1 MADIE
6 RQYEYKPRWSHVL
19 LVGGFCTL
27 LAACVIAQASPES
40 LGVMYWI
47 VLVVSFAG
55 VAWSGVLAVDRLFFR
70 RRVAFTSTSLLLP
83 KPWSFWQE
91 EAIDYQAITGL
102 DVSKVAEHGP
112 RCLYLTHGGGRREI
126 PEAMLPSRAAFEE
139 VCALLTARVRA
150 SEQMGP
156 GEPGAAADGG
166 GVTAFP
172 DS

>member
-6 RQYEYKPRWSHVL
+6 RQYAYRPRWSHIL
-19 LVGGFCTL
+19 LLAGFCTL
-27 LAACVIAQASPES
+27 LAAAVIAQASPEN
-40 LGVMYWI
+40 LGVLYWI
-47 VLVVSFAG
+47 VLAVCLAG
-55 VAWSGVLAVDRLFFR
+55 AAASAVAAVERLFFR
-70 RRVAFTSTSLLLP
+70 RRIAFTSTSLLLP

-112 RCLYLTHGGGRREI
+112 RCLYLTHEGGRQEI
-126 PEAMLPSRAAFEE
+126 LEAMLPSRAAFEE

-156 GEPGAAADGG
+156 AEAGAAADGG
-166 GVTAFP
+166 GLTVFP
-172 DS
+172 SS

>member
-27 LAACVIAQASPES
+27 LAASTIAQASPES
-40 LGVMYWI
+40 LGVLYWI
-47 VLVVSFAG
+47 LLAVSLGCAAVSG
-55 VAWSGVLAVDRLFFR
+55 VAAVDRLFFR
-70 RRVAFTSTSLLLP
+70 RGIAFTPTSLLLT
-83 KPWSFWQE
+83 KPWPFSEE

-102 DVSKVAEHGP
+102 DVWKAAEQGYG
-112 RCLYLTHGGGRREI
+112 CLYVTHGGGRREI
-126 PEAMLPSRAAFEE
+126 SEAMLPSRAAFEE

-156 GEPGAAADGG
+156 AELQQTAGA
-166 GVTAFP
+166 
-172 DS
+172 

>member
-6 RQYEYKPRWSHVL
+6 RQYAYRPRWSHIL
-19 LVGGFCTL
+19 LLAGFCTL
-27 LAACVIAQASPES
+27 LAASVIARASPED
-40 LGVMYWI
+40 LGLLYWI

-83 KPWSFWQE
+83 KPWSFRQE
-91 EAIDYQAITGL
+91 EAIDYRAITGL

-150 SEQMGP
+150 SEQMGRA
-156 GEPGAAADGG
+156 EPGAAADGG

-172 DS
+172 GS

>member
-1 MADIE
+1 MAHCE

-19 LVGGFCTL
+19 LVGGFCSL
-27 LAACVIAQASPES
+27 LAASVIARASPED
-40 LGVMYWI
+40 LGLLYWI

-91 EAIDYQAITGL
+91 ETIDYQAITGL

-112 RCLYLTHGGGRREI
+112 RCLYVTHGGGRREI
-126 PEAMLPSRAAFEE
+126 PEAMLPSRAAFAE
-139 VCALLTARVRA
+139 VCALLTARVRV
-150 SEQMGP
+150 SEQMSP
-156 GEPGAAADGG
+156 AEPGAAADGG

-172 DS
+172 GS

>member
-6 RQYEYKPRWSHVL
+6 RQYEYKLRWSHVL
-19 LVGGFCTL
+19 LVGGFSIF
-27 LAACVIAQASPES
+27 LAASLIARASPED
-40 LGVMYWI
+40 LGLLYWI

-156 GEPGAAADGG
+156 AEPGAASHGW
-166 GVTAFP
+166 GVTTFP
-172 DS
+172 GS

>member
-27 LAACVIAQASPES
+27 LATSAIARASPEN

-47 VLVVSFAG
+47 GLVVCLAG
-55 VAWSGVLAVDRLFFR
+55 VVVSGVAAVDRLFFR
-70 RRVAFTSTSLLLP
+70 RRIAFTSTSLLLP

-139 VCALLTARVRA
+139 VCALLTARVRV
-150 SEQMGP
+150 SEQMGALLP
-156 GEPGAAADGG
+156 AGRLRRR
-166 GVTAFP
+166 VLRV
-172 DS
+172 

>member
-6 RQYEYKPRWSHVL
+6 RQYEYKPRWSHIL
-19 LVGGFCTL
+19 LLAGFCTL
-27 LAACVIAQASPES
+27 LAASTIAHASPETS
-40 LGVMYWI
+40 PVMYWI

-70 RRVAFTSTSLLLP
+70 RRIAFTSTSLLLP

-91 EAIDYQAITGL
+91 EAINYQAITGL
-102 DVSKVAEHGP
+102 DVSKVAQHGP

-139 VCALLTARVRA
+139 VCARLTARVRV
-150 SEQMGP
+150 SGP
-156 GEPGAAADGG
+156 RDRAEPGAAADGG
-166 GVTAFP
+166 A
-172 DS
+172 